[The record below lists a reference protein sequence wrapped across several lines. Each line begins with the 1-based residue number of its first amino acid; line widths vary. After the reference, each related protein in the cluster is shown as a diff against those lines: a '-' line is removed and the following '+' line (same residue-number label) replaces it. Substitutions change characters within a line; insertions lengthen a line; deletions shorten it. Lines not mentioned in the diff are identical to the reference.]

1 MLLGLNQN
9 IRYRGKLYHIQTE
22 DGGRKNP
29 VITTLVFRDGT
40 IVASRK
46 TSYADILKFER
57 LEEVVRELMREQHLS
72 LIKALLNG
80 ELDDKLGV
88 RRADRAEHKHRPAF
102 HKEESIDDIIL
113 EHLSLDD
120 K

>member
-9 IRYRGKLYHIQTE
+9 IKYRGELYHIQTE

-29 VITTLVFRDGT
+29 VITTLVFKDGM

-57 LEEVVRELMREQHLS
+57 LDEVVKELMQEQHLS

-80 ELDDKLGV
+80 ELDERLKKSEAAPNKGKDKPTF
-88 RRADRAEHKHRPAF
+88 RN
-102 HKEESIDDIIL
+102 EESIDDIIL

>member
-9 IRYRGKLYHIQTE
+9 IEYRGELYHIQTE

-29 VITTLVFRDGT
+29 VITTLVFKDGT
-40 IVASRK
+40 IVASRR
-46 TSYADILKFER
+46 TGYADILKFER
-57 LEEVVRELMREQHLS
+57 LDSVVKELMREQHRA
-72 LIKALLNG
+72 LIKALLSG
-80 ELDDKLGV
+80 ELDERLKPVEAAAGK
-88 RRADRAEHKHRPAF
+88 REKPAF
-102 HKEESIDDIIL
+102 QKEESIDDIIL

>member
-9 IRYRGKLYHIQTE
+9 IRYRGELYHIQTE

-29 VITTLVFRDGT
+29 VITTLVFKDGT

-46 TSYADILKFER
+46 TSYADILKFEK
-57 LEEVVRELMREQHLS
+57 LDSVVRELMREQHRTI
-72 LIKALLNG
+72 IKALLGG
-80 ELDDKLGV
+80 ELDE
-88 RRADRAEHKHRPAF
+88 RREPVEAAAGNKEKPAF
-102 HKEESIDDIIL
+102 QKEESIDDIIL